1 MTHQPTTDSSPG
13 SSLFPEYA
21 TLYDLVAAEVSGL
34 TDEELG
40 FESDRW
46 EWSKWSIRI
55 QLSHMASL
63 IYRWLLLRW
72 GDTLFPEEDHGVRDV
87 KGLAASDFDR
97 RLDESRYWE
106 LPVILAQL
114 KGGIDLAQRVL
125 DERSVGFLRSHT
137 YLQQPSPQWG
147 LMAQAHPT
155 GIAQGRRPGEDDHH
169 PGSDH
174 ETHLLRGDNPPVQ
187 HPAAQAGAGT
197 GNRGGSAQGRLLG
210 SGRLGPQRAGVAHPL
225 GFPRTCGKGPPLGRV
240 PLAGE
245 RKWPP
250 AAPVTLVHV
259 WSP

>member
-13 SSLFPEYA
+13 SSLFHEYA
-21 TLYDLVAAEVSGL
+21 TLYDLVAAEVRSL
-34 TDEELG
+34 TDEELC

-46 EWSKWSIRI
+46 EWSKWSIRR

-155 GIAQGRRPGEDDHH
+155 GIAQAEDPGKTTITLEATMRHIYFE
-169 PGSDH
+169 
-174 ETHLLRGDNPPVQ
+174 ETAHLYNIQRLKR
-187 HPAAQAGAGT
+187 
-197 GNRGGSAQGRLLG
+197 AQGL
-210 SGRLGPQRAGVAHPL
+210 ATVVEV
-225 GFPRTCGKGPPLGRV
+225 PRVGYWVVDGWDRSEPG
-240 PLAGE
+240 
-245 RKWPP
+245 
-250 AAPVTLVHV
+250 
-259 WSP
+259 